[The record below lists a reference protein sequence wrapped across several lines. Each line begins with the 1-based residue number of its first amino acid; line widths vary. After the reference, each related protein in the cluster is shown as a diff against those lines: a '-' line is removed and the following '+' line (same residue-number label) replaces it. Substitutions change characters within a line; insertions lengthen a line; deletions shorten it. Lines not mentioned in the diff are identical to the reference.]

1 MEIVKFKKGKSNIYE
16 LELDNGLKFKLFDDV
31 IVKYNLIGNKR
42 LDSKK
47 FEEIVL
53 YNDSLGAYYDSIKK
67 LNTKMRSEIEI
78 RELLKR
84 KEYNSKIID
93 DTIERLRKDGYLNR
107 EIYIKS
113 YISDA
118 FRFNND
124 GPDKIRRNLNKLGF
138 KDEEIVDYLDLDF
151 KEKAIKLID
160 KKVKINNKYNT
171 YLLKEHI
178 NNYLINLGYPREL
191 FIDYLNNIK
200 TNNKEILKKD
210 ALFLIRKYQKKYEN
224 DTLRFFVRDK
234 LYKKG
239 YNSEEISEVLNENLL

>member
-16 LELDNGLKFKLFDDV
+16 LEFDNGLKFKLFDDV

-67 LNTKMRSEIEI
+67 LNTKLRSEVEI
-78 RELLKR
+78 REFLKK
-84 KEYNSKIID
+84 KEYSSDIID
-93 DTIERLRKDGYLNR
+93 KTIERLKKDGYLNR
-107 EIYIKS
+107 ALYIKS
-113 YISDA
+113 YINDA

-124 GPDKIRRNLNKLGF
+124 GPDKIKRNLNKLGF
-138 KDEEIVDYLDLDF
+138 NDNEIEDYLDLDF

-160 KKVKINNKYNT
+160 KKVKVNNKYSN

-191 FIDYLNNIK
+191 YMDYLNNIK
-200 TNNKEILKKD
+200 INNKDILKKD
-210 ALFLIRKYQKKYEN
+210 TIILIKKYQKKYEN
-224 DTLRFFVRDK
+224 DTLKYFIRDK

-239 YNSEEISEVLNENLL
+239 YNSEEISEVLNESLL